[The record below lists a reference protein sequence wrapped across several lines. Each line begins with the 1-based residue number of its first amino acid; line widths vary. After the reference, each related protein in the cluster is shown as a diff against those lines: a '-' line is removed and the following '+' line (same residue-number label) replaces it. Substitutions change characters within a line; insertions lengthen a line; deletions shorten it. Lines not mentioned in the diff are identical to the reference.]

1 MKPRWRLYSRSSTG
15 KKAVHN
21 APKDRGPRRVGSCG
35 LVCPWSA
42 LLQKKTNM
50 WVPGLMPEKRARC
63 DARGE
68 ANKPQ
73 QPEDDQSL
81 GDIGL
86 WYRPWRGGNYPKT
99 PSMFPLQNLR
109 AEGQPADHEV

>member
-1 MKPRWRLYSRSSTG
+1 MKPRRLHSRSSTG
-15 KKAVHN
+15 RKQFTMPKKTA
-21 APKDRGPRRVGSCG
+21 DRVALVSCG

-86 WYRPWRGGNYPKT
+86 WYRPWRGGGLSENTLHVPIT
-99 PSMFPLQNLR
+99 EPSS
-109 AEGQPADHEV
+109 